1 MASMVREFISTS
13 VFDKRWYSLNLTDD
27 DLRELQNL
35 IMKNPSAGDIIVGTG
50 GAKKTRYAIPGKGKS
65 GGARIIYADITLKRI
80 VYLLLCYG
88 KNEQDDLTDSQ
99 KKQIEKLIK
108 TIKGEI

>member
-1 MASMVREFISTS
+1 MKREFISTS
-13 VFDKRWYSLNLTDD
+13 VFDRRWDSLNLNDN
-27 DLRELQNL
+27 DLREFQNF
-35 IMKNPSAGDIIVGTG
+35 IMKNPSAGDVIIGTG
-50 GAKKTRYAIPGKGKS
+50 GAMKTRYALPGKGKS
-65 GGARIIYADITLKRI
+65 GGARVIYTDIVHKRK

-99 KKQIEKLIK
+99 KKQLEKLIR